1 MKRNTIKWRIFKYNI
16 IVIIM
21 LITFT
26 AVIFNV
32 AVRIYIEK
40 NIVTQLNKI
49 ASNAEDTA
57 LKHGPDFFKQI
68 PPPPPPDSQNI
79 DLPPFHAEET
89 ELPLTDLQGTNDLFK
104 YYFMLDHSLKE
115 PLTLL
120 NADFIL
126 IDQNENRITPFTDKY
141 VSDDFMKQLKN
152 EINNSKK
159 IAQET
164 HLTFRSSGTEYIAII
179 KPVSDKNSFGLGWI
193 IIYSNVEQ
201 INQLQIAINLILF
214 FILIF
219 SALITVVFSS
229 RVSKK
234 ISEPFYH
241 LNQYISAISERNFGN
256 KIEMPVYDELRELV
270 NNINIMSEKLETYDK
285 AQKTFLQNASHEF
298 RTPLMSIQSYAEGI
312 KYEVVDSNS
321 AVTVILSEIKR
332 MTRLVEDLLYLSR
345 LNAIEENYN
354 YVNLDFNALTK
365 NCVTSVN
372 LLAEKSNI
380 TLRTKLSNQII
391 QIYGDEEKLSRAITN
406 VINNCIRYANSI
418 VTIELITIDKA
429 NVQLVISDD
438 GPGFKNSEL
447 PNIFERF
454 YKGVNGNLGLGLSI
468 SKNIIEKLNGQISA
482 KNSMSGA
489 LFIIELPISF

>member
-79 DLPPFHAEET
+79 DLPPFHAEDT
-89 ELPLTDLQGTNDLFK
+89 ELPLTDIQGTNDLFK

-164 HLTFRSSGTEYIAII
+164 YLTFRSSGTEYIAII

-201 INQLQIAINLILF
+201 INQLQISINLILF

-312 KYEVVDSNS
+312 KYEVVDSNN

-482 KNSMSGA
+482 KNSTSGA